1 MSGIPSQAGDVCS
14 HSAFCREADCV
25 VPAAAATPPVPPQ
38 VALRLALARA
48 IEAHL
53 IGDEDALRAM
63 AAIERLDERS
73 EEAAG

>member
-1 MSGIPSQAGDVCS
+1 
-14 HSAFCREADCV
+14 
-25 VPAAAATPPVPPQ
+25 VPPQ